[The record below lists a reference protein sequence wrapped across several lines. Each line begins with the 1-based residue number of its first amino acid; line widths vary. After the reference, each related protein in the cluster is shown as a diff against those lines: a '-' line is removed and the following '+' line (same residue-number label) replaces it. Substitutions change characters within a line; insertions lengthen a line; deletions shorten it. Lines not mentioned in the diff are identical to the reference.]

1 MTTTIPNYQQIIV
14 AVDFSESS
22 KIVAARA
29 LDIAQKNGAEIMLIH
44 AVEYLSPLSFG
55 DDLIP
60 SPDWLLVEEELVK
73 QGEKSL
79 QAFAKEMGMDQVVQ
93 QVPSGPPIYEIVTAA
108 KEKNADLIVVGAH
121 GRRGLQRLLG
131 STANSVINHA
141 TCDVLAVRF
150 QQ

>member
-1 MTTTIPNYQQIIV
+1 MTTNITPYKKIIV

-22 KIVAARA
+22 KDVAARA
-29 LDIAQKNGAEIMLIH
+29 LDIADKNGSEITLLH

-55 DDLIP
+55 EELIP
-60 SPDWLLVEEELVK
+60 SPDWLLVEEQLLK
-73 QGEKSL
+73 QAEKSL
-79 QAFAKEMGMDQVVQ
+79 QTFAKEVGMDEATRV
-93 QVPSGPPIYEIVTAA
+93 VPSGSPSYEIVGAA
-108 KEKNADLIVVGAH
+108 QQQGADLIIVGAH

-131 STANSVINHA
+131 STASSVIRHA